1 MGIGAL
7 ILGAMADR
15 IGRRPTIL
23 SCLVIMAAGMFLA
36 STAQNVTILSAY
48 RLFTGLGIGGML
60 AATNAIVAECSN
72 ARRRNL
78 AVAIMAGGY
87 PVGAIIGGS
96 IASLLLASTGRWQT
110 VFEFGAILTAC
121 FIPIVLWLV
130 PETIAFLLHKRPA
143 DALEKINRTMVRQG
157 RAPLDALP
165 PRDEA
170 PQRFSFG
177 QFFAPGLAS
186 VTLLLILAYF
196 AHMMTFYFLVKWIPK
211 IVTDMGY
218 PPALAGSVLVWANV
232 GSATGCLVLSLMT
245 QKIGVRPLVIGAMI
259 CGAVAVAVFGQGFST
274 LASLGVIACIGGFFT
289 NAATA
294 GLYAVI
300 AQSFP
305 AALRAGGTGLVI
317 GVGRAGAALGP
328 IVAGLLF
335 ASGTPLSIVALLMAS
350 GTLVGGIALALVRYR
365 ENAIA

>member
-1 MGIGAL
+1 
-7 ILGAMADR
+7 
-15 IGRRPTIL
+15 
-23 SCLVIMAAGMFLA
+23 
-36 STAQNVTILSAY
+36 
-48 RLFTGLGIGGML
+48 
-60 AATNAIVAECSN
+60 
-72 ARRRNL
+72 
-78 AVAIMAGGY
+78 
-87 PVGAIIGGS
+87 
-96 IASLLLASTGRWQT
+96 
-110 VFEFGAILTAC
+110 
-121 FIPIVLWLV
+121 
-130 PETIAFLLHKRPA
+130 
-143 DALEKINRTMVRQG
+143 MVRQV

-245 QKIGVRPLVIGAMI
+245 QKVGVRPLVIGAMI

-274 LASLGVIACIGGFFT
+274 LASLGVIACIGGFT
-289 NAATA
+289 TAATA

-335 ASGTPLSIVALLMAS
+335 ASGTPLSIGALLMAS
-350 GTLVGGIALALVRYR
+350 GTLGGGIALALVRYR